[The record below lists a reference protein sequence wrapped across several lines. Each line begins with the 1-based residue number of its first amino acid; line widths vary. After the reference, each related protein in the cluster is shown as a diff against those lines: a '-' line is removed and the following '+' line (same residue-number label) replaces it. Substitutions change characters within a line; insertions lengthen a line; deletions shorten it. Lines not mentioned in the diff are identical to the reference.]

1 MKTLLITFLFL
12 CSFWAAGAQESSR
25 VIPPEQVIE
34 PYQVEVTFAKT
45 VHILFPAAV
54 KYVDLGSTDLVA
66 GKAAKRISASSPR
79 TEYFTPSTPFMPMYR
94 GAFPFRWK
102 TGCIKTPMVIS
113 HPRRR
118 MSGFRNSAM
127 KTRLP

>member
-66 GKAAKRISASSPR
+66 GKAD
-79 TEYFTPSTPFMPMYR
+79 
-94 GAFPFRWK
+94 GAENVLRK
-102 TGCIKTPMVIS
+102 C
-113 HPRRR
+113 
-118 MSGFRNSAM
+118 
-127 KTRLP
+127 

>member
-66 GKAAKRISASSPR
+66 GKADGAENVLRVKSAV
-79 TEYFTPSTPFMPMYR
+79 R
-94 GAFPFRWK
+94 GFPGETNFSVITSDGVFYAF
-102 TGCIKTPMVIS
+102 
-113 HPRRR
+113 
-118 MSGFRNSAM
+118 SA
-127 KTRLP
+127 PVVAA

>member
-54 KYVDLGSTDLVA
+54 KYSVRGDDAEIRFA
-66 GKAAKRISASSPR
+66 GKSPHR
-79 TEYFTPSTPFMPMYR
+79 RFYPQDIFCSIRFTGNKVR
-94 GAFPFRWK
+94 
-102 TGCIKTPMVIS
+102 
-113 HPRRR
+113 
-118 MSGFRNSAM
+118 
-127 KTRLP
+127 